1 MGTSAPT
8 QIKGIRNIN
17 IFRGE
22 IKMKEVG
29 YYNGKIGPLEEMTVP
44 MEDRALYFGD
54 GIYEATCVAN
64 RVPFALDD
72 HLDRMYNSLRLLEIP
87 FHMERDQVKAELQK
101 VIDAAEESPVQFL
114 YWQISRG
121 VCMRNHPFPDPEKSM
136 DKPYKLISMEDIRF
150 KLCNIKTLN
159 LIPSVLANQRAVERG
174 CDEAVL
180 HRGSRVTECAHS
192 NISMLKDGVLHTA
205 PTDELILP
213 GITRKHLLQLAREH
227 DIPVVEKPFSMVEL
241 MNADEV
247 IVTSSSALCM
257 KAESIGMLP
266 IYTGVKGEENQGLAT
281 GSENYWCINSKA
293 SDADKQATKDFLKW
307 VVTSKT
313 GIESLSSAMGF
324 TTPFKSFS
332 DVKSDNPLVQAAV
345 EDQNSGKTAVSW
357 NFTMMPSEEWKN
369 QLGSALLEYAQGTG
383 DWNAV
388 KTAFVD
394 GWKTEYD
401 AAH

>member
-1 MGTSAPT
+1 MWT
-8 QIKGIRNIN
+8 N
-17 IFRGE
+17 
-22 IKMKEVG
+22 VG
-29 YYNGKIGPLEEMTVP
+29 YYNGEMGPLEEMKVP
-44 MEDRALYFGD
+44 MGDRALYFGD

-72 HLDRMYNSLRLLEIP
+72 HLDRMYNSLRLMEIP
-87 FHMERDQVKAELQK
+87 FTMGREEIKAELQK
-101 VIDAAEESPVQFL
+101 VIDAAEEAPCLFL

-121 VCMRNHPFPDPEKSM
+121 VCMRNHPFPGAEV
-136 DKPYKLISMEDIRF
+136 KPTLMIYVKPVTMKDMNKRYKLISMEDIRY

-257 KAESIGMLP
+257 KAESIDGIP
-266 IYTGVKGEENQGLAT
+266 VGG
-281 GSENYWCINSKA
+281 
-293 SDADKQATKDFLKW
+293 KDPQRLK
-307 VVTSKT
+307 
-313 GIESLSSAMGF
+313 L
-324 TTPFKSFS
+324 
-332 DVKSDNPLVQAAV
+332 L
-345 EDQNSGKTAVSW
+345 QNAYLEKFQRETAR
-357 NFTMMPSEEWKN
+357 
-369 QLGSALLEYAQGTG
+369 
-383 DWNAV
+383 
-388 KTAFVD
+388 
-394 GWKTEYD
+394 
-401 AAH
+401 